1 MSVVWRREPTDFWR
15 RARRDGRRSRQPVP
29 PKLPPGAVVWVPER
43 GDVFVRYVAGPPGA
57 PTVLLLHGWMASA
70 DLNWLG
76 TFQALAGRYH
86 VLAMDLRGHGRGIR
100 TSEDF
105 TLEDC
110 VEDAAGLVR
119 QLDLRDVIVGGYSMG
134 GLIALALAREHPEL
148 VQGLIL
154 VASAAELCRTGHRRA
169 MRPYADLLSLAARVP
184 LTDRLVRRAGRSGP
198 VWGGMLADLAPW
210 LTGELRRLHPADIRC
225 AGHAIARFDAR
236 PWVHE
241 LDVPAASVVTT
252 RDRSVPPERQ
262 RETADALGADV
273 VEVDAGHTAC
283 VTDPEELGTGVRDAV
298 DRVVSASRAGW
309 LARAPLTRGALSRTA
324 LGRVALI
331 RTSRSNGSSH
341 STEHALQPGESTD
354 DGSDVDTNGAGDN
367 AAAEV
372 GLAEIGTGENEL
384 EPVAPRPRPLAQ
396 ATARFARR
404 VS

>member
-76 TFQALAGRYH
+76 TFQALAGHYH

-119 QLDLRDVIVGGYSMG
+119 ELDLRDVIVGGYSMG
-134 GLIALALAREHPEL
+134 GLIALMLAREHPEL
-148 VQGLIL
+148 VRGLIL
-154 VASAAELCRTGHRRA
+154 VASSAELCRTGHRRA

-184 LTDRLVRRAGRSGP
+184 VTDRFLRRAGRSGP

-236 PWVHE
+236 PWLHE
-241 LDVPAASVVTT
+241 LEVPTASVITM
-252 RDRSVPPERQ
+252 RDRSVPPDKQ
-262 RETADALGADV
+262 RETAAALGATV

-283 VTDPEELGTGVRDAV
+283 VTDPEELGAGVRDAV
-298 DRVVSASRAGW
+298 ERIVSVSRAGW
-309 LARAPLTRGALSRTA
+309 LTRASLPRGALSRTGLA
-324 LGRVALI
+324 RVALI
-331 RTSRSNGSSH
+331 RTSRSNGSSE
-341 STEHALQPGESTD
+341 STGDTLEVGESQD
-354 DGSDVDTNGAGDN
+354 SGNGAGDN
-367 AAAEV
+367 EV
-372 GLAEIGTGENEL
+372 
-384 EPVAPRPRPLAQ
+384 EPVGSRSRPLTL
-396 ATARFARR
+396 ATARFTRR
-404 VS
+404 AS